1 MRKRFMLLAAS
12 FFALFSTGQL
22 AAQPPV
28 NVTLVKAG
36 HLLDPRTGER
46 GRIRHVLVLS
56 WKNTRRSNGN
66 NVSHF
71 V

>member
-28 NVTLVKAG
+28 TS
-36 HLLDPRTGER
+36 
-46 GRIRHVLVLS
+46 LS
-56 WKNTRRSNGN
+56 
-66 NVSHF
+66 
-71 V
+71 